1 VVRKINILLL
11 YKMADS
17 NNNQNLLYFF
27 IDGDR
32 LEELYKKLFTD
43 KEIKLPFIFTE
54 GGDRII
60 KTSDNYKYLNTVIN
74 DNYIFEID
82 ININNGK
89 LINFSNKIV
98 NNGTINEDVFNR
110 SFAVYIP
117 INTLFDIEIFYRIK
131 IIKRL
136 RKHVVL
142 KAMEGYLDNLRE
154 NDYSDKA
161 TNTYEHYFENLKDED
176 VDKPFNSGD
185 PLINKIGKYFKTYMR
200 IHNDGSIGGIDYIIE
215 EETKE
220 KNKYIDNLT
229 RAFIGNNDN
238 NINCNIKCKF
248 FIMNSNSSSKFYMDV
263 FNKDKD
269 KINKIF
275 ISDDYAGTPELNKYL
290 NNFSNNQPEIILL
303 PCLHSK
309 SNSNMCKYNDNVI
322 SENCSIFQG
331 RNIDTGLYTDFY
343 GEDKVRKPS
352 YIYYADRKHCRDTN
366 IISLVLNNYYSDT
379 PRQDIE
385 VNQNELIHRI
395 KEDEEDYGESHA
407 GGRRN
412 PTKKTKKTKN
422 TKKTRKP
429 RKKSRKSRKHKKSRK
444 H

>member
-1 VVRKINILLL
+1 
-11 YKMADS
+11 MADS

-32 LEELYKKLFTD
+32 LKELYKKLFTD
-43 KEIKLPFIFTE
+43 KGFKLPFIFTKMNDGE
-54 GGDRII
+54 KII
-60 KTSDNYKYLNTVIN
+60 ETSTNYEYLNIVIN
-74 DNYIFEID
+74 DNYIFKID
-82 ININNGK
+82 INIEKGK
-89 LINFSNKIV
+89 LKNFSNEIV
-98 NNGTINEDVFNR
+98 NNDIDISEVNSNSVF
-110 SFAVYIP
+110 IP

-131 IIKRL
+131 IIDRL
-136 RKHVVL
+136 KNLVRYSSLMKP
-142 KAMEGYLDNLRE
+142 YLDNIQE
-154 NDYSDKA
+154 NDYSDKV
-161 TNTYEHYFENLKDED
+161 TNNYEHHFEKEFKKNEDAFNDENND
-176 VDKPFNSGD
+176 ITIDSGD
-185 PLINKIGKYFKTYMR
+185 LLINKIGKNFTTYMR
-200 IHNDGSIGGIDYIIE
+200 INNDRNAGNIDYIIRRE
-215 EETKE
+215 IEE
-220 KNKYIDNLT
+220 KNNYIENLT